1 MAGPMQDPTLN
12 LEAVRSELER
22 ERDALTSEMGQ
33 LTVVTRDPSATI
45 GFGKRVG
52 EGTTE
57 AITRIERVGAV
68 NALQAKLVDV
78 ERALAKLEEGTY
90 GICDRCSRMIPA
102 ARLEA
107 RPSSVRCAPCS
118 AAR

>member
-1 MAGPMQDPTLN
+1 MEDATLDQD
-12 LEAVRSELER
+12 AVRRELER
-22 ERDALTSEMGQ
+22 ERAALREEMGD
-33 LTVVTRDPSATI
+33 LTHVTRDPDATI

-57 AITRIERVGAV
+57 AITRIERVGAAT
-68 NALQAKLVDV
+68 ALESKLRDV
-78 ERALAKLEEGTY
+78 ERALAKLDDGTY
-90 GICDRCSRMIPA
+90 GLCDNCGRVIPA

-107 RPSSVRCAPCS
+107 RPSSVLCAPCS